1 MLRNWN
7 SSRAKQKPDG
17 DDTTWTLR
25 SEVFLLLSLKI
36 QPQITA
42 KQFIS
47 RPTIISQMPGC
58 PCLYL
63 HTWICVQAC
72 LFPWVNLYWVL
83 QQSQGK
89 FSPEMLKEYSVISAE
104 KELENTTESPQVAEI
119 HLLNFL
125 YEVMCCEE
133 DGLQKTAT
141 LKGRGTEVFGN
152 HEMYMS
158 RRRKANR
165 LL

>member
-1 MLRNWN
+1 
-7 SSRAKQKPDG
+7 
-17 DDTTWTLR
+17 
-25 SEVFLLLSLKI
+25 
-36 QPQITA
+36 
-42 KQFIS
+42 
-47 RPTIISQMPGC
+47 
-58 PCLYL
+58 
-63 HTWICVQAC
+63 
-72 LFPWVNLYWVL
+72 
-83 QQSQGK
+83 
-89 FSPEMLKEYSVISAE
+89 MLKEYSVISAE